1 MKDEFD
7 KADFIKDHAECVSHI
22 AAVQSGNYNCG
33 AAKKYVDDTIEKY
46 RYKLETISYYTNQV
60 DARTVLPINEVLK
73 MILNM
78 LTQYGCAKCGEEEMK
93 KIKNGVYK
101 NE

>member
-33 AAKKYVDDTIEKY
+33 AAKKYADDTIEKY
-46 RYKLETISYYTNQV
+46 SDKKETTNYYFKQV
-60 DARTVLPINEVLK
+60 DARTFLPINEVL
-73 MILNM
+73 I
-78 LTQYGCAKCGEEEMK
+78 
-93 KIKNGVYK
+93 
-101 NE
+101 

>member
-7 KADFIKDHAECVSHI
+7 KADFIKSYTKCVSHI
-22 AAVQSGNYNCG
+22 LTIQSGNYDYDVVR
-33 AAKKYVDDTIEKY
+33 KYVDDTIDKY
-46 RYKLETISYYTNQV
+46 RYKLETINYYTNQV
-60 DARTVLPINEVLK
+60 DARTVLPINEVIK
-73 MILNM
+73 MILDM
-78 LTQYGCAKCGEEEMK
+78 LTQYGCVKFGKEEMK

>member
-1 MKDEFD
+1 MKEEFD
-7 KADFIKDHAECVSHI
+7 KTDFIKDYMECVLHMVV
-22 AAVQSGNYNCG
+22 VQSGNYNYDVVR
-33 AAKKYVDDTIEKY
+33 KYVDDIIEKY
-46 RYKLETISYYTNQV
+46 RYKLETINYYTNQV

-78 LTQYGCAKCGEEEMK
+78 LTQYGSAKCEEEEMK

-101 NE
+101 NG